1 LYFDYGKQPRISKVS
16 KVLIRGAAR
25 LAIYWRF
32 LILWAIANSVSYAG
46 GGIISA
52 FVTDYIRGNLGVFLS
67 FAVMSMA
74 IALGQWLVIR
84 KRIKGLIWLWTTWL
98 GGTFGGF
105 ISSWTSF
112 ELAFTYGDAVDL
124 LVVYACLRGFTTG
137 LCQWFALKKLYHKK
151 SQWWIVITTASWYLS
166 IISGSMLIEKLPS
179 FRYFTTLAIGASYG
193 ILTGLALCNFYFIF
207 SDAASPRR

>member
-1 LYFDYGKQPRISKVS
+1 MNLTRGKAIF
-16 KVLIRGAAR
+16 
-25 LAIYWRF
+25 AIYWRF
-32 LILWAIANSVSYAG
+32 LMLWAIANSISYAG

-52 FVTDYIRGNLGVFLS
+52 FVTDYISGDRGVFLS
-67 FAVMSMA
+67 FAVISMA

-105 ISSWTSF
+105 ISSWASF

-137 LCQWFALKKLYHKK
+137 LCQWLALRKLYQKK
-151 SQWWIVITTASWYLS
+151 SQWWIVITTASWYVS
-166 IISGSMLIEKLPS
+166 IISGSMLIEKMPAL
-179 FRYFTTLAIGASYG
+179 RYVTTLAIGLIYG
-193 ILTGLALCNFYFIF
+193 IFTGLALCSFYFV
-207 SDAASPRR
+207 SSSAAAPRH